1 MYQYFS
7 SQGHI
12 FPKIPSPALIKRIP
26 QVIGTKS
33 SLAAAPFDT
42 ADGCC
47 KSLVHSLTH
56 SPGVRHFVIAV
67 AAVGMMIDGR
77 LGAGPAS
84 LYLRPRPDLLLS
96 ERQFKITG

>member
-26 QVIGTKS
+26 KVIGTKS

-56 SPGVRHFVIAV
+56 SLAWRSSLRHRRRRRRHDDRRTPRRWAGVTVL
-67 AAVGMMIDGR
+67 AASPR
-77 LGAGPAS
+77 LAP
-84 LYLRPRPDLLLS
+84 L
-96 ERQFKITG
+96 

>member
-1 MYQYFS
+1 MYFQS
-7 SQGHI
+7 I
-12 FPKIPSPALIKRIP
+12 LIKRIP
-26 QVIGTKS
+26 QVIGRKS
-33 SLAAAPFDT
+33 SSVAPPFDT

-47 KSLVHSLTH
+47 VVSHWFTH